1 MLPVSSSRLVG
12 SFVALS
18 VAAGAGA
25 SAAHAAPT
33 QLASEPGPT
42 RVAAYAGIA
51 MWSTSDTTGRYHLVK
66 SVDGA
71 APVAVG
77 VPDREGP
84 FDVDLGT
91 NRSGSPYAVYTRD
104 GLIYRLNVA
113 TGAEQRLTKLSI
125 GGLNQRPTIQRGEI
139 AFLHSGRG
147 HSELRIGNTTSGAKP
162 PRVLVR
168 GTIDDIELGIG
179 KVAYTLRSGRRV
191 TVHVRNIRTGH
202 DNAVYRASSGGANTS
217 VVTKPSFTDDLK
229 AFVWARA
236 DRPLHPAQRQAV
248 LRGRC
253 AAGRHGGV
261 GGPAARRDRKHGTGP
276 GAQSGV
282 RRRRGSLLRRH
293 PHRAAHVHRA
303 AVAERHRLSAGP
315 ASSCGHE
322 R

>member
-1 MLPVSSSRLVG
+1 
-12 SFVALS
+12 
-18 VAAGAGA
+18 
-25 SAAHAAPT
+25 
-33 QLASEPGPT
+33 
-42 RVAAYAGIA
+42 

-125 GGLNQRPTIQRGEI
+125 GGRNQRPTIQRGEI

-236 DRPLHPAQRQAV
+236 NIGSQIGNRIVRYTLRSGRLSYAAGAQRVATAAWVDQQRGVIASTALDPARNQGCDDAGVHYCAV
-248 LRGRC
+248 IL
-253 AAGRHGGV
+253 
-261 GGPAARRDRKHGTGP
+261 TGP
-276 GAQSGV
+276 LTFTA
-282 RRRRGSLLRRH
+282 R
-293 PHRAAHVHRA
+293 P
-303 AVAERHRLSAGP
+303 
-315 ASSCGHE
+315 
-322 R
+322 